1 MLFYY
6 WGESLREGGAQ
17 NPLPPLSPQL
27 YEDGVADCYT
37 AGRASADCYT
47 ESRGEPWP
55 TAIRW
60 VGPRPIA
67 IRGPHGALLA
77 EKCAKVHFLAKM
89 GPSGARAPKP
99 NELLSFWEPPGSPN
113 GPKVHFFAK
122 SALFRISGSR
132 EVVKTTV
139 FIPTFDMG
147 AKSCKIL
154 VGTLTFAKSA
164 ISALSGAKIS
174 GPRPLLFAFGRFW

>member
-1 MLFYY
+1 MRKVLK
-6 WGESLREGGAQ
+6 S
-17 NPLPPLSPQL
+17 
-27 YEDGVADCYT
+27 
-37 AGRASADCYT
+37 
-47 ESRGEPWP
+47 
-55 TAIRW
+55 
-60 VGPRPIA
+60 
-67 IRGPHGALLA
+67 ALLP
-77 EKCAKVHFLAKM
+77 KM
-89 GPSGARAPKP
+89 GPTGARAPKP
-99 NELLSFWEPPGSPN
+99 NELLSFLEPPGSPN

-147 AKSCKIL
+147 AKSATKS
-154 VGTLTFAKSA
+154 GRTLLLAKSA

>member
-17 NPLPPLSPQL
+17 NPPPLSPQL

-67 IRGPHGALLA
+67 IRGPQDALLA
-77 EKCAKVHFLAKM
+77 EKCEKVHFFAKM
-89 GPSGARAPKP
+89 CPSGARAPKP
-99 NELLSFWEPPGSPN
+99 YELLSFLEPPGSAN
-113 GPKVHFFAK
+113 VPKVNIH
-122 SALFRISGSR
+122 
-132 EVVKTTV
+132 
-139 FIPTFDMG
+139 
-147 AKSCKIL
+147 IL
-154 VGTLTFAKSA
+154 T
-164 ISALSGAKIS
+164 
-174 GPRPLLFAFGRFW
+174 

>member
-47 ESRGEPWP
+47 
-55 TAIRW
+55 
-60 VGPRPIA
+60 VGRPLADCYTETPR
-67 IRGPHGALLA
+67 ALLA

-89 GPSGARAPKP
+89 GPSGARAPKRFV
-99 NELLSFWEPPGSPN
+99 LLSFLEPPGSPN
-113 GPKVHFFAK
+113 GLKVHFFAK

-139 FIPTFDMG
+139 FITTFDMG
-147 AKSCKIL
+147 AKRCEI
-154 VGTLTFAKSA
+154 
-164 ISALSGAKIS
+164 
-174 GPRPLLFAFGRFW
+174 

>member
-67 IRGPHGALLA
+67 IRGPQGALLA
-77 EKCAKVHFLAKM
+77 EKCEKVHFSPKWARLAPGVTKHLYTQCYM
-89 GPSGARAPKP
+89 ALFS
-99 NELLSFWEPPGSPN
+99 EPVSRLWPIWL
-113 GPKVHFFAK
+113 K
-122 SALFRISGSR
+122 SALSR
-132 EVVKTTV
+132 HLAP
-139 FIPTFDMG
+139 F
-147 AKSCKIL
+147 
-154 VGTLTFAKSA
+154 
-164 ISALSGAKIS
+164 
-174 GPRPLLFAFGRFW
+174 